1 MEKYLTYARYQELG
15 GTLEE
20 APFNLLEYKSQKL
33 IDKYSFNRLVDG
45 VPTEIK
51 EQIELTT
58 MNLMTFVE
66 KNDSSITGNLASET
80 IDGYSVSYG
89 GSKEI
94 EDKIKYYVGDL
105 LAGLEKD
112 GVPLTYCGDVNDYKR
127 IYYPIS

>member
-1 MEKYLTYARYQELG
+1 MEKYLTYEKYQELG
-15 GTLEE
+15 GELDE
-20 APFNLLEYKSQKL
+20 APFTLLEYKSQKL
-33 IDKYSFNRLVDG
+33 IDKYSFNRLVEG
-45 VPTEIK
+45 VPAEIK
-51 EQIELTT
+51 EQIELAT

-66 KNDSSITGNLASET
+66 KNDSSINGNLASET

-94 EDKIKYYVGDL
+94 EEKIKFYVGDL
-105 LAGLEKD
+105 LAGLEVN

>member
-33 IDKYSFNRLVDG
+33 IDKYSFNRLVNG

-51 EQIELTT
+51 EQIELAT